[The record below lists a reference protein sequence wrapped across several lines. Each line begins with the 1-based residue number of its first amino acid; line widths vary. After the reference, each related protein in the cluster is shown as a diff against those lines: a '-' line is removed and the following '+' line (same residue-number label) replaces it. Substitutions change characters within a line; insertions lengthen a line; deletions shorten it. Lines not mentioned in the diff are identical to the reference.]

1 MAIIKYGFSQKQSSL
16 MQTTLPTIGTTPT
29 RVCNEQLESKRQVL
43 ENHQITHSG
52 SIRQPRTA

>member
-1 MAIIKYGFSQKQSSL
+1 
-16 MQTTLPTIGTTPT
+16 MQTTLPTIGTTPMQ
-29 RVCNEQLESKRQVL
+29 VCNEQLESKRQVL